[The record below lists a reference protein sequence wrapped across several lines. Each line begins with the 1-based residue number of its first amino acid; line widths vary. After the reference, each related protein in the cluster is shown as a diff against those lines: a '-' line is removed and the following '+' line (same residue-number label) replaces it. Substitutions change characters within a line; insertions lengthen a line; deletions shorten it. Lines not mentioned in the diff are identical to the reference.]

1 MYALKKREADVKRD
15 RLLPDEIRKM
25 AKRIRYD
32 IIKMTYHAGS
42 GHPGGSLSMTDGMAT
57 LYFSELRHDPKDPW
71 NENRDRLILSKGHAA
86 PVLYATLSEAGYFPR
101 KELWSLR
108 KLGSRLQGHPGYDK
122 GLPGI
127 EISTGSLG
135 QGLSIANGLALGAKK
150 VLKKDWR
157 VYCVMGDGE
166 IQEGQIWEAAM
177 TASHY
182 GLDNL
187 VGIIDNNNLQIDG
200 CVRDVMCPYP
210 IKEKWEAFGW
220 KVIEIDGHNVD
231 SWKVAFSEAR
241 DIKGRPTL
249 ILADTVKGKGISF
262 MEGQAG
268 WHGKAPNKEQAEKAV
283 AELGFDPKPIDNLE
297 EN

>member
-1 MYALKKREADVKRD
+1 METAKRPD
-15 RLLPDEIRKM
+15 RLNLMPNEIREKVR
-25 AKRIRYD
+25 RIRYD

-42 GHPGGSLSMTDGMAT
+42 GHPGGSLSMAEGMAT
-57 LYFSELRHDPKDPW
+57 LYFNEMHLDPKDPW
-71 NENRDRLILSKGHAA
+71 NDMRDRLVLSKGHSA
-86 PVLYATLSEAGYFPR
+86 PLLYSTLAEAGYFTR
-101 KELWSLR
+101 KELWTLR
-108 KLGSRLQGHPGYDK
+108 KLGSRLQGHPGFDK

-127 EISTGSLG
+127 EVSTGSLG
-135 QGLSIANGLALGAKK
+135 QGLSIANGIALAGKR

-166 IQEGQIWEAAM
+166 IQEGEIWEAAM

-187 VGIIDNNNLQIDG
+187 CGIVDNNNLQIDG

-220 KVIEIDGHNVD
+220 HVIEIDGHNVD
-231 SWKVAFSEAR
+231 SWQIALEEAR
-241 DIKGRPTL
+241 NTSGRPTL

-262 MEGQAG
+262 MENQAG
-268 WHGKAPNKEQAEKAV
+268 WHGKAPNKEQAQQAV
-283 AELGFDPKPIDNLE
+283 SELGFDPSRIDDLE